1 MYGLHTVLRLVGVG
15 HIRDTQCGFKLFTR
29 SAAQH
34 IFPHQHL
41 TGWIFDVELLLYAKQ
56 LNIPVAEV
64 PIAWEEVP
72 ASKLKLVRDSIR
84 MFTDLLVLRLNQ
96 LYGRWGVRE
105 DVNGDAKLKKT
116 RSTKGKLKKD

>member
-29 SAAQH
+29 SAAQR

-56 LNIPVAEV
+56 LDIPVAEV
-64 PIAWEEVP
+64 PIAWEEIP
-72 ASKLKLVRDSIR
+72 ASKLKLVRDSMR

-105 DVNGDAKLKKT
+105 NTKGDSRTGKSK
-116 RSTKGKLKKD
+116 SVKGKLKMD